1 MQLSNI
7 YDVSKTK
14 LHGKMNSIN
23 TPIFSFLCESSM
35 GTCKSRAHRS
45 RGHHYKTGERK
56 KNQKTKVGRVA
67 GRGGEGEKL
76 TK

>member
-45 RGHHYKTGERK
+45 RGHHYEYLTRCQENRVYL
-56 KNQKTKVGRVA
+56 NRQTQKDND
-67 GRGGEGEKL
+67 L
-76 TK
+76 M

>member
-14 LHGKMNSIN
+14 LYVKMNSIN
-23 TPIFSFLCESSM
+23 TPIISFLCESSM

-45 RGHHYKTGERK
+45 RGHHYKTGGKKKK
-56 KNQKTKVGRVA
+56 KNKGGKGRGA
-67 GRGGEGEKL
+67 GRGGGEAN
-76 TK
+76 

>member
-23 TPIFSFLCESSM
+23 TPIFRVFYVKAVW
-35 GTCKSRAHRS
+35 GHARAELIEAEDTIIK
-45 RGHHYKTGERK
+45 RGKEK
-56 KNQKTKVGRVA
+56 KTKVGRVV